1 MPLSSRQT
9 KHYHLL
15 QQLAEVV
22 IVEGEGA
29 DQEGVQD
36 DAAGPHVGPGPV
48 ILLTLQHPEGE
59 MRKLRKLLHW
69 KVLHYFNG
77 YRSSVH
83 KGGYHSHLE
92 VATSGKSFNTT
103 RETFE

>member
-1 MPLSSRQT
+1 MSLSSQQT
-9 KHYHLL
+9 EHYHLL
-15 QQLAEVV
+15 EQLAEVV
-22 IVEGEGA
+22 IVEGEGS

-69 KVLHYFNG
+69 KVFYITTTG
-77 YRSSVH
+77 TEAQY
-83 KGGYHSHLE
+83 
-92 VATSGKSFNTT
+92 T
-103 RETFE
+103 REAIIVISR

>member
-9 KHYHLL
+9 EHYHLL

-48 ILLTLQHPEGE
+48 ILLTLQQPEGE
-59 MRKLRKLLHW
+59 MRKMKKNLLHCLPLLQRVQ
-69 KVLHYFNG
+69 KLSTQG
-77 YRSSVH
+77 RLS
-83 KGGYHSHLE
+83 
-92 VATSGKSFNTT
+92 
-103 RETFE
+103 

>member
-9 KHYHLL
+9 EHYHLL
-15 QQLAEVV
+15 QQLTEVV

-48 ILLTLQHPEGE
+48 ILLTLQQPGGE
-59 MRKLRKLLHW
+59 MRKMRKLLHC
-69 KVLHYFNG
+69 KSLTLLQRVQ
-77 YRSSVH
+77 
-83 KGGYHSHLE
+83 KHSTQGRL
-92 VATSGKSFNTT
+92 S
-103 RETFE
+103 